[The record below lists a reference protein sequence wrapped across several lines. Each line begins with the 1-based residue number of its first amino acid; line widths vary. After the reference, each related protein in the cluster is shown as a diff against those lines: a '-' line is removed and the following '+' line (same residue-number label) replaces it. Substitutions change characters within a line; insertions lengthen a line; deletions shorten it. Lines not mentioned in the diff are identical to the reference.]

1 MRRETSPD
9 DYHGMIVA
17 QGILTSQGGTGSH
30 AAVVARGAGLPAVV
44 GCDALRVD
52 YDARQFTLKD
62 GQTVREGDVLSI
74 DGTTGVVYLGA
85 IETVEPNFAE
95 EKDLQTLLG
104 WADKYRRLGVWANAD
119 YPARRRA
126 RGDVWRGGHRPLPH
140 RAHVHGAGAP
150 AHRAGDDPRAD
161 EEGAGSRARQAAALP
176 ARRLRGRLPRH
187 ARPQDRRGLSRR
199 HPPDRPAAA
208 RVPAELRGVAGRG
221 DAAGGRQGRQEG
233 AGRKAQDC
241 WRRSRECAR

>member
-1 MRRETSPD
+1 MRRS
-9 DYHGMIVA
+9 
-17 QGILTSQGGTGSH
+17 SR
-30 AAVVARGAGLPAVV
+30 AARACQRSSAAT
-44 GCDALRVD
+44 R
-52 YDARQFTLKD
+52 YRWTTNARQFTLKD
-62 GQTVREGDVLSI
+62 GQTVREGDDLSI
-74 DGTTGVVYLGA
+74 DGTTGMVYLGA

-119 YPARRRA
+119 YPHDATA
-126 RGDVWRGGHRPLPH
+126 RGDVRRGGHRPLPH

-161 EEGAGSRARQAAALP
+161 QGGAAGRARQAAALP
-176 ARRLRGRLPRH
+176 ARRLRGHLPRH

-208 RVPAELRGVAGRG
+208 RVPAELRGAAGRG
-221 DAAGGRQGRQEG
+221 DAAGGSR
-233 AGRKAQDC
+233 ATTRKSWPRSASC
-241 WRRSRECAR
+241 SRRSRGCAR